1 MTTKILQ
8 EGEAEKAS
16 YTGLLDYMLEY
27 VVFLPVKS

>member
-8 EGEAEKAS
+8 EDGAEMAN

-27 VVFLPVKS
+27 VVFLPIKS